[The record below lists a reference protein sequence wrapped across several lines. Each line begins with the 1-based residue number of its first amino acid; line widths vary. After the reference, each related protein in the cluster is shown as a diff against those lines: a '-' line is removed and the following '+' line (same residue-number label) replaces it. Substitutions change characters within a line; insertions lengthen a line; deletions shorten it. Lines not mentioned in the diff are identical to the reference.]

1 MKRRKI
7 NRCSECNQPLKN
19 IQTNQWM
26 CDQNSSVCEKSL
38 KVIFISIIEEEEE
51 WQINGVGLL

>member
-1 MKRRKI
+1 MRKRI
-7 NRCSECNQPLKN
+7 NRCLECKEPLKN

-38 KVIFISIIEEEEE
+38 KVIYLNNPEAEEE
-51 WQINGVGLL
+51 

>member
-26 CDQNSSVCEKSL
+26 CDQNSSVCQKSL
-38 KVIFISIIEEEEE
+38 KVIFIPMKDEEEE
-51 WQINGVGLL
+51 

>member
-1 MKRRKI
+1 MRKKI
-7 NRCSECNQPLKN
+7 NRCTECKEPLKN

-38 KVIFISIIEEEEE
+38 KVIFISMKDEEEE
-51 WQINGVGLL
+51 